1 MRCCSLALVLIR
13 RISEASQKILQDST
27 RGAKR
32 KASSLDLQQNED
44 EKEEDEKQK
53 AEKGMTAAA
62 MDEDAVRKEKEAL
75 RVRIENVKQQVSAL
89 LSFKDA
95 LCSGKGSKFWAHE

>member
-13 RISEASQKILQDST
+13 RISEESQKILHDST

-44 EKEEDEKQK
+44 EKEEDEKLK
-53 AEKGMTAAA
+53 AEKGMNAAA
-62 MDEDAVRKEKEAL
+62 IDDDAARKEKEAL
-75 RVRIENVKQQVSAL
+75 NIRIENVKQQVSAL

-95 LCSGKGSKFWAHE
+95 LCSGE

>member
-1 MRCCSLALVLIR
+1 MRCCGLALVLIR
-13 RISEASQKILQDST
+13 RLSETSQKILQDST

-44 EKEEDEKQK
+44 EKEDDEKLK
-53 AEKGMTAAA
+53 AEKGMNAAA
-62 MDEDAVRKEKEAL
+62 IDEDAVRKEKAAL
-75 RVRIENVKQQVSAL
+75 LMRIENVKQQVSAL

-95 LCSGKGSKFWAHE
+95 LCSGE